1 MSYNISTTALPTAGP
16 RISGGS
22 PLYRLGDRVRVN
34 CTSDSSHPAP
44 DLQWFINGKLVI
56 LFIFIDQEKYFFS
69 KPIPNSTQLNSKQL

>member
-1 MSYNISTTALPTAGP
+1 MSILALPTAGP

-44 DLQWFINGKLVI
+44 DLKWFINGKLVSLGTMSRCLI
-56 LFIFIDQEKYFFS
+56 RIMIVVKRYV
-69 KPIPNSTQLNSKQL
+69 